1 LKVESIRKGASGT
14 ATIAVGGSSFLVD
27 LGQLEELG
35 LPPSRLAVGEDLGEA
50 ELPILKLAAE
60 AREAEKR
67 GLALLAHAEQSA
79 FMLRLKL
86 EQREFSPKAVRLAVD
101 RLLASGLLDDRRYA
115 RAYASSRLG
124 RRGTKAEGPSSLERS
139 LRERG
144 IDRTTAI
151 AAINELM
158 GSETE
163 PQVRLDALA
172 SAWAKELKRSGG
184 DRDEA
189 RRRLRELGF
198 KSGELDDYF
207 NSLS

>member
-1 LKVESIRKGASGT
+1 LKVESVRKGASGT
-14 ATIAVGGSSFLVD
+14 ATIAVGGSFFLVD
-27 LGQLEELG
+27 LSQLEELG
-35 LPPSRLAVGEDLGEA
+35 LTGSSLAEGTDLSEA
-50 ELPILKLAAE
+50 ELSILKLAAE

-79 FMLRLKL
+79 FMLHAKL
-86 EQREFSPKAVRLAVD
+86 EQREFSPKAVRLAID

-115 RAYASSRLG
+115 RAYARSRLG
-124 RRGTKAEGPSSLERS
+124 RRGSKAEGPASLERS

-151 AAINELM
+151 AAIHELM

-163 PQVRLDALA
+163 PQVRLDALS